1 MFLRILLLISCIQ
14 FIDAKDNSSDILFLK
29 IQQLEDEIASLRS
42 ELESQAYL
50 IDQLSKNNEDETEN
64 NESLNQFT
72 QIDDKIKIDGIYDQA
87 IQSLNKQDYADA
99 KEKFNFI
106 YKNFNNSE
114 KIPLS
119 LFWIAEISLSETNI
133 KEAEKNLMLLIR
145 SYPDH
150 WRTPLAHKKVG
161 DIFLAQGNKK
171 LAREKYNY
179 VVNSF
184 PDDNAASLALQ
195 LLENME

>member
-1 MFLRILLLISCIQ
+1 MFFRILLLISCIQ

-50 IDQLSKNNEDETEN
+50 IDQLSNNNEDVTEN
-64 NESLNQFT
+64 NESSNQFT

-106 YKNFNNSE
+106 YKNFSNSE

-119 LFWIAEISLSETNI
+119 LFFGLQ
-133 KEAEKNLMLLIR
+133 K
-145 SYPDH
+145 
-150 WRTPLAHKKVG
+150 
-161 DIFLAQGNKK
+161 FLCQRRILKK
-171 LAREKYNY
+171 LKKILC
-179 VVNSF
+179 F
-184 PDDNAASLALQ
+184 
-195 LLENME
+195 

>member
-1 MFLRILLLISCIQ
+1 MFFRILLLISCIQ

-50 IDQLSKNNEDETEN
+50 IDQLSNSNEDVTEN
-64 NESLNQFT
+64 NESSNQFT

-106 YKNFNNSE
+106 YNNFSNSE

-145 SYPDH
+145 LYPNH

>member
-1 MFLRILLLISCIQ
+1 MFFRILLLISCIQ
-14 FIDAKDNSSDILFLK
+14 FIDAKDNSADILFLK

-50 IDQLSKNNEDETEN
+50 IDQLSNNKEDALEN
-64 NESLNQFT
+64 NKDLDQFT
-72 QIDDKIKIDGIYDQA
+72 QIDDKIKINGIYDQA
-87 IQSLNKQDYADA
+87 IQSLNNEDYVDA

-106 YKNFNNSE
+106 YKNFANSE

-119 LFWIAEISLSETNI
+119 LFWIAEISLSEMNLE
-133 KEAEKNLMLLIR
+133 EAEKNFMFLIL
-145 SYPDH
+145 SYPNH

-161 DIFLAQGNKK
+161 DVFLAQGNKK
-171 LAREKYNY
+171 LAIEKYKY

>member
-1 MFLRILLLISCIQ
+1 MFFRISLLIFCIQ

-50 IDQLSKNNEDETEN
+50 IDQLSNNNEDVTEN
-64 NESLNQFT
+64 NESSNQFT

-106 YKNFNNSE
+106 YKNFSNSE

-145 SYPDH
+145 LYPNH

-171 LAREKYNY
+171 LAREKYKY

>member
-119 LFWIAEISLSETNI
+119 LFWIAEISLSEMNI

-171 LAREKYNY
+171 LAKEKYKY
-179 VVNSF
+179 VVNTF